1 MEGNMIFAKRIKKL
15 RETRGESQEDL
26 AKLVGYKKQAIS
38 HWEINGKIPRTRAL
52 EIIAK
57 HYETTSDYLLGINSE
72 RKPMAE
78 EMNISPDELVLLTL
92 YRRMEENQKD
102 MIHNVAETIVPFHT
116 DKDCK

>member
-1 MEGNMIFAKRIKKL
+1 MEGNMIFAKRIRKL
-15 RETRGESQEDL
+15 RENRGESQEDL

-38 HWEINGKIPRTRAL
+38 HWENNGKVPRTRAL

-72 RKPMAE
+72 HKTVME
-78 EMNISPDELVLLTL
+78 ELNISPDELALITL

-102 MIHNVAETIVPFHT
+102 MIQNVAETIVPFHT
-116 DKDCK
+116 GRDSK